1 MEKVIEIK
9 KIKLPNGEEV
19 TPIIGTLSRKDL
31 IVNYDPNT
39 VLTSRFSE
47 VEKIL
52 DETVKIPQLK
62 SYVKKNDLQK
72 QLNAMRWKMGGR

>member
-1 MEKVIEIK
+1 MEIK

-19 TPIIGTLSRKDL
+19 IPLVNTLSRKDL
-31 IVNYDPNT
+31 IVQYDPNT

-47 VEKIL
+47 FEQIL

-62 SYVKKNDLQK
+62 AYVRKNDLQK
-72 QLNAMRWKMGGR
+72 QLNAMRWKMGGRR

>member
-1 MEKVIEIK
+1 MGTE

-19 TPIIGTLSRKDL
+19 NSIIGTLSRGDL
-31 IVNYDPNT
+31 IVQYDPNT

-62 SYVKKNDLQK
+62 AYVRKNDLQK